1 MVYCEF
7 LNGQKDSE
15 RSELTLEAL
24 IRDPTVPNP
33 EKTKIRRV
41 SLTIQQNQQ

>member
-1 MVYCEF
+1 MIYCEF
-7 LNGQKDSE
+7 LNGQKHGE

-33 EKTKIRRV
+33 EQTKIRRV